1 MRRWLRWTLVLTAML
16 GTLVA
21 AGAYL
26 VATPSGFQALARA
39 AVALSGGRL
48 AIEGAEG
55 TLAGS
60 FRIRQ
65 LRLDTA
71 TQRIALDELR
81 VDWRPRALRRGL
93 VDVDLL
99 AARTLH
105 ITVIQPDDTPAEAPA
120 SLRTPLDVRVRAV
133 DLARF
138 ARTDPGGATF
148 EITGLRAALDGRGDR
163 WRLEGVTAVTPWA
176 EATAALELDK
186 DAPFALAG
194 HVAAVRAEPL
204 PVEARAGF
212 KGTLLAPQ
220 FDVEAGAGD
229 MRFIARGEAAP
240 FARTPLVSLLVAGEG
255 IDPRRFAPD
264 APAADFA
271 FSGVF
276 EGRPG
281 ARAFG
286 SFSLANRL
294 PGRLD
299 RQRLPLVALTGAV
312 LGDAGRADFS
322 DLVVDLG
329 GFGRLAGQGTWRDG
343 LFALALDGLRLD
355 LAGLHRDLA
364 RTRLDAH
371 LELTGDAERQTLS
384 GTLKE
389 SWGQGRFSLLHA
401 DRVLAL
407 TEADF
412 AGAAGRLVAHGTL
425 MLDASRAFA
434 LNFDASRIN
443 PARFGAFPHGRLNAR
458 GEASGALA
466 PSPMLDVRLSL
477 PPGELEGRPVRG
489 EATLRYAD
497 AHLADADAD
506 LDLAGNRV
514 RAKGAWGRDGDRL
527 NWDVDAPALARLN
540 LGLAGRLTSQG
551 SLSGRPDAPAVDG
564 RAEASGLRLPGGI
577 AVEALNARLNLV
589 ASAQGAF
596 DGLLDARGVTV
607 AGRALTRAQATLA
620 GRRDAHVLELDARLP
635 DWHVRAALAGGLD
648 PESVWRGQLRMAEVD
663 GAWPVRLLAPAALVL
678 SRDSQRLE
686 SLTVALAGG
695 RVEVAELQ
703 RDGASFATRGTL
715 ADLPLAPFVALVDP
729 PPPATTDL
737 VVSGDWNLKL
747 GTQLSGEAH
756 LNRVRGD
763 VRLTEPS
770 LALGLTRLALSLR
783 AVDGQAQLQAEIDTR
798 DAGLARFDA
807 RVPVAVEAGVPA
819 LPRTVPLAWTAR
831 VNVPD
836 LRVAK
841 PFLPVGVRV
850 DARLAAN
857 LEGGGSL
864 AAPVVNGTL
873 RAEALRFAMP
883 EEGISIE
890 DGILDLVLADDRVR
904 VRQGEFKGRSGRIVA
919 SGDAEWRNP
928 RAGLTLTFE
937 QFAATHRSDR
947 RVTVS
952 GATQLAFVDNRLR
965 LTGNL
970 TVDRARLEM
979 PEASRPTLSDD
990 VVVAG
995 RSPREPGVAR
1005 RYPLALDLTLGLGDD
1020 FLFKGAGLDARL
1032 GGRLRVYTAS
1042 VAQQPAAAPGLRAE
1056 GAIQVAEGRYAAY
1069 AQTLDI
1075 QRGVLRFAGPVDNP
1089 GLDVLAVRKTP
1100 TVTAGVQVRGTVLR
1114 PVVTLYSDPAM
1125 PDTEKLS
1132 WLILGHG
1139 LDSAGQQEFVLL
1151 QVAAGA
1157 LLSQAESVNFQ
1168 AKLAETLGIDSF
1180 DVRAGNGEDIGT
1192 AIVSV
1197 GKRLSSRAT
1206 LSYEQSLN
1214 GLNQVVK
1221 VLYQLTSRVRFEAQA
1236 GQQSSFDAFY
1246 TFEYD

>member
-1 MRRWLRWTLVLTAML
+1 MLALAVML
-16 GTLVA
+16 GALFA
-21 AGAYL
+21 AGVYL
-26 VATPSGFQALARA
+26 ATTASGFKALTRA
-39 AVALSGGRL
+39 AVALAGDRL

-55 TLAGS
+55 TLAGA
-60 FRIRQ
+60 FRIRH

-71 TQRIALDELR
+71 TQRIVLDELR
-81 VDWRPRALRRGL
+81 VDWRPRALRQGL
-93 VDVDLL
+93 LEVDLL
-99 AARTLH
+99 AARALHVTL
-105 ITVIQPDDTPAEAPA
+105 TQPDDTPPEAPA
-120 SLRTPLDVRVRAV
+120 SLRLPFDVRVRAI
-133 DLARF
+133 DLARL
-138 ARTDPGGATF
+138 AYTDLGGATLA
-148 EITGLRAALDGRGDR
+148 IADVRAALDGRGAR
-163 WRLEGVTAVTPWA
+163 WRLDGATAVTPWA
-176 EATAALELDK
+176 DVRAALELGK
-186 DAPFALAG
+186 DAPFALTG
-194 HVAAVRAEPL
+194 RLAAARAEPL
-204 PVEARAGF
+204 PVEVRAGF
-212 KGTLLAPQ
+212 KGTLLAPH
-220 FDVEAGAGD
+220 FEIEAGAGD

-264 APAADFA
+264 APMADLA

-281 ARAFG
+281 ARLFG

-312 LGDAGRADFS
+312 LGDTGQADFS

-329 GFGRLAGQGTWRDG
+329 GVGRLAGQGAWRDG
-343 LFALALDGLRLD
+343 RVKLDLAGARLD

-364 RTRLDAH
+364 STRLDAQ
-371 LELTGDAERQTLS
+371 LELAGDAERQTLS
-384 GTLKE
+384 GTLEE

-407 TEADF
+407 TEAEF

-434 LNFDASRIN
+434 LNFDATRIN
-443 PARFGAFPHGRLNAR
+443 PARFGALPQGRLNAR

-489 EATLRYAD
+489 QATLRYAD
-497 AHLADADAD
+497 EHLAAADAD

-514 RAKGAWGRDGDRL
+514 RAKGAWGRAGDRL
-527 NWDVDAPALARLN
+527 DWDIDAPALARLN

-551 SLSGRPDAPAVDG
+551 SLSGRPDAPAIAG
-564 RAEASGLRLPGGI
+564 HAEAAGLRLPGGI
-577 AVEALNARLNLV
+577 AVDGLNARLNLV

-596 DGLLDARGVTV
+596 DGVLDARGVTL
-607 AGRALTRAQATLA
+607 AGRTLTRAQATLA
-620 GRRDAHVLELDARLP
+620 GQRGAHALNLDASLP
-635 DWHVRAALAGGLD
+635 DGRVRAALAGGLD
-648 PESVWRGQLRMAEVD
+648 AASVWRGQLRTATVE
-663 GAWPVRLLAPAALVL
+663 GAWPARLLAPADLVL
-678 SRDSQRLE
+678 SRAGQQVE
-686 SLTVALAGG
+686 SLAFSLAGG
-695 RVEVAELQ
+695 RVEVAELR
-703 RDGASFATRGTL
+703 RDAASLATRGTL
-715 ADLPLAPFVALVDP
+715 VDLPLAPFVALIDP

-737 VVSGDWNLKL
+737 VVAGDWNLKL

-763 VRLTEPS
+763 VRLTEPA

-783 AVDGQAQLQAEIDTR
+783 AADGQAQVQAGIDTR
-798 DAGLARFDA
+798 DAGQAQFDA
-807 RVPVAVEAGVPA
+807 RAPLAVEAGVPV
-819 LPRTVPLAWTAR
+819 LSRTAPLAWTAR

-836 LRVAK
+836 LRAAR
-841 PFLPVGVRV
+841 PFLPAGVRL

-864 AAPVVNGTL
+864 AAPSMNGTL

-883 EEGISIE
+883 EEGIAIE
-890 DGILDLVLADDRVR
+890 DGSLDLALSDDRVR
-904 VRQGEFKGRSGRIVA
+904 VRQGELKGRSGRIVV
-919 SGDAEWRNP
+919 SGEAEWRNP
-928 RAGLTLTFE
+928 RAGLALTFE

>member
-1 MRRWLRWTLVLTAML
+1 MRRALRWTLALAALL
-16 GTLVA
+16 GALLA

-26 VATPSGFQALARA
+26 ATTASGFKALTRA
-39 AVALSGGRL
+39 AVALSSGRL

-55 TLAGS
+55 ALAGS
-60 FRIRQ
+60 FRIRH

-71 TQRIALDELR
+71 SQRIALDDLR
-81 VDWRPRALRRGL
+81 VDWQPRALRHGL
-93 VDVDLL
+93 LDVDLL
-99 AARTLH
+99 AARALH
-105 ITVIQPDDTPAEAPA
+105 VTVSQPDDAPLEAPA
-120 SLRTPLDVRVRAV
+120 SLRLPLDVRVRAV

-138 ARTDPGGATF
+138 ARTDLAGATLVVSS
-148 EITGLRAALDGRGDR
+148 LRAALDGRGDR
-163 WRLEGVTAVTPWA
+163 WRLTDATAVTPWA
-176 EATAALELDK
+176 GVTAALELGK
-186 DAPFALAG
+186 DAPFALKG
-194 HVAAVRAEPL
+194 HVAAVRAEPM
-204 PVEARAGF
+204 PIEARADLA
-212 KGTLLAPQ
+212 GTLLAPR
-220 FDVEAGAGD
+220 FDVEAGAAD

-312 LGDAGRADFS
+312 LGDAERADFS

-329 GFGRLAGQGTWRDG
+329 GFGTLTGQGAWRDG
-343 LFALALDGLRLD
+343 RVDLALDGARLD

-364 RTRLDAH
+364 TTRLTAH
-371 LELTGDAERQTLS
+371 LELAGDAARQTLS

-425 MLDASRAFA
+425 MLDAGRAFA
-434 LNFDASRIN
+434 LNFDATQIN

-466 PSPMLDVRLSL
+466 PSPMLDVQLSL

-489 EATLRYAD
+489 QAMLRYAD
-497 AHLADADAD
+497 EHLAAADAD

-514 RAKGAWGRDGDRL
+514 RAKGAWGRSGDRL
-527 NWDVDAPALARLN
+527 NWDIDAPALARLN
-540 LGLAGRLTSQG
+540 LGLAGRLTSRG
-551 SLSGRPDAPAVDG
+551 SLSGRPDAPAVEG
-564 RAEASGLRLPGGI
+564 QAEAAGLRLPGGI
-577 AVEALNARLNLV
+577 AVDGLNARLNLV

-596 DGLLDARGVTV
+596 DGALDARGVAV
-607 AGRALTRAQATLA
+607 AGRMLTRAQATLA
-620 GRRDAHVLELDARLP
+620 GRRDAHALDLDASLP
-635 DWHVRAALAGGLD
+635 DWRVRATLAGGLD
-648 PESVWRGQLRMAEVD
+648 GASVWRGQLRTAEVE
-663 GAWPVRLLAPAALVL
+663 GAWPARLLAPADLVL
-678 SRDSQRLE
+678 SRDSQQVA
-686 SLTVALAGG
+686 SLALAFAGG
-695 RVEVAELQ
+695 RVDVAELR
-703 RDGASFATRGTL
+703 RDGTSLATRGTL
-715 ADLPLAPFVALVDP
+715 AELPLAPFVALIDP

-747 GTQLSGEAH
+747 GAQLSGEAH

-770 LALGLTRLALSLR
+770 LALGLTRLALNLN
-783 AVDGQAQLQAEIDTR
+783 AADGQARVQAEVDTR

-807 RVPVAVEAGVPA
+807 RAPVAVEAGVPT
-819 LPRTVPLAWTAR
+819 LSRTAPLAWTAR

-841 PFLPVGVRV
+841 PFLPVGVRA

-864 AAPVVNGTL
+864 AAPSVSGTL
-873 RAEALRFAMP
+873 RAEAIRFAMP
-883 EEGISIE
+883 EEGIAIE
-890 DGILDLVLADDRVR
+890 DGILDLALTDDRVR
-904 VRQGEFKGRSGRIVA
+904 VRQGELKGRSGRIVA

-937 QFAATHRSDR
+937 RFAATHRSDR

-952 GATQLAFVDNRLR
+952 GAAQLAFVDNRLR
-965 LTGNL
+965 LAGDL
-970 TVDRARLEM
+970 VVDRARLEM
-979 PEASRPTLSDD
+979 PEASRPALSDD
-990 VVVAG
+990 VVVIG
-995 RSPREPGVAR
+995 QPPREPGVAR

-1020 FLFKGAGLDARL
+1020 FLFKGAGLDAKL

-1042 VAQQPAAAPGLRAE
+1042 VAQQPAAAPDLRAE
-1056 GAIQVAEGRYAAY
+1056 GVIQVVEGRYAAY

-1075 QRGVLRFAGPVDNP
+1075 QRGVLRFAGPVGNP

-1221 VLYQLTSRVRFEAQA
+1221 VLYQLTPRVRLEAQA
-1236 GQQSSFDAFY
+1236 GQPSSFDAFY

>member
-1 MRRWLRWTLVLTAML
+1 ML

-281 ARAFG
+281 ARLFG

-299 RQRLPLVALTGAV
+299 RQRLPLIALSGAV
-312 LGDAGRADFS
+312 LGDAEQADFS

-329 GFGRLAGQGTWRDG
+329 GVGRLAGQGAWRDG
-343 LFALALDGLRLD
+343 RAKLDLAGARLD

-364 RTRLDAH
+364 STRLDAH
-371 LELTGDAERQTLS
+371 LELAGDAARQTLS

-407 TEADF
+407 TEAEF
-412 AGAAGRLVAHGTL
+412 AGAAGRLVAYGTL

-443 PARFGAFPHGRLNAR
+443 PARFGALPQGRLNVR
-458 GEASGALA
+458 GEASGAFA

-477 PPGELEGRPVRG
+477 PPGELEGRPVHG
-489 EATLRYAD
+489 QATLRYAD
-497 AHLADADAD
+497 EHLATADAD
-506 LDLAGNRV
+506 LELAGNRV
-514 RAKGAWGRDGDRL
+514 RAKGAWGRAGDRL
-527 NWDVDAPALARLN
+527 DWDIDAPALARLN

-551 SLSGRPDAPAVDG
+551 SLSGRPDAPAIAG
-564 RAEASGLRLPGGI
+564 HAEAAGLHLPGGI
-577 AVEALNARLNLV
+577 AVAGLNARLNLV

-596 DGLLDARGVTV
+596 DGMLDARGVTL
-607 AGRALTRAQATLA
+607 AGRTLTRAQATLA
-620 GRRDAHVLELDARLP
+620 GRRDAHTLNLDASLPGLP
-635 DWHVRAALAGGLD
+635 DWRVRATLAGGLD
-648 PESVWRGQLRMAEVD
+648 AASVWRGQLRTATVE
-663 GAWPVRLLAPAALVL
+663 GAWPVRLLAPADLVL
-678 SRDSQRLE
+678 SRASQQAG
-686 SLTVALAGG
+686 SLAFSLAGG
-695 RVEVAELQ
+695 RVEVAELR
-703 RDGASFATRGTL
+703 RDAVSLATRGTL
-715 ADLPLAPFVALVDP
+715 AELPLAPFVALIDP
-729 PPPATTDL
+729 QPPAATDL
-737 VVSGDWNLKL
+737 VVAGDWNLRL
-747 GTQLSGEAH
+747 GTQLAGEAH

-763 VRLTEPS
+763 LRLTEPS

-783 AVDGQAQLQAEIDTR
+783 AADGQVQVGAEVDTR
-798 DAGLARFDA
+798 DAGQVRFDA
-807 RVPVAVEAGVPA
+807 RAPVAVEAGVPT
-819 LPRTVPLAWTAR
+819 LSRTAPLAWRATA
-831 VNVPD
+831 NVPD
-836 LRVAK
+836 LRAAR

-864 AAPVVNGTL
+864 AAPSVNGTL
-873 RAEALRFAMP
+873 RAEALRFVMP
-883 EEGISIE
+883 EEGVAIE
-890 DGILDLVLADDRVR
+890 DGSLDLVLSGDRVR
-904 VRQGEFKGRSGRIVA
+904 VRQGELKGRSGRIVV
-919 SGDAEWRNP
+919 SGEAEWRNP
-928 RAGLTLTFE
+928 RAGLDLAFE
-937 QFAATHRSDR
+937 QFAATYRSDR

-952 GATQLAFVDNRLR
+952 GTTQLAFVDNRLR
-965 LTGNL
+965 LAGNL
-970 TVDRARLEM
+970 VVDRARLEM
-979 PEASRPTLSDD
+979 PEASRPALSDD
-990 VVVAG
+990 VVVVG
-995 RSPREPGVAR
+995 RPPREPGVAR

-1020 FLFKGAGLDARL
+1020 FLFKGGGLDARF
-1032 GGRLRVYTAS
+1032 GGRLRVHTAS